1 MLAVDGPEKSAHFPE
16 GNPKPSWGQVALKG
30 ARPAGGRAKR
40 PPSSQASP
48 WYHGVSG
55 PWQQVL
61 GSSLLRNEPP
71 SLGHKCHQ
79 DTVLVLKELG
89 RHGPKELR
97 SGVKEVTKT
106 SIEVPPREIGGVRR
120 DLLGEVTS

>member
-1 MLAVDGPEKSAHFPE
+1 MSAVDRPEKSVHFPE

-30 ARPAGGRAKR
+30 GRAKC

-48 WYHGVSG
+48 WHHAVSG

-61 GSSLLRNEPP
+61 GYSFLRNEPP

-79 DTVLVLKELG
+79 DTVLVLKDLG
-89 RHGPKELR
+89 RHGSKEL
-97 SGVKEVTKT
+97 
-106 SIEVPPREIGGVRR
+106 
-120 DLLGEVTS
+120 